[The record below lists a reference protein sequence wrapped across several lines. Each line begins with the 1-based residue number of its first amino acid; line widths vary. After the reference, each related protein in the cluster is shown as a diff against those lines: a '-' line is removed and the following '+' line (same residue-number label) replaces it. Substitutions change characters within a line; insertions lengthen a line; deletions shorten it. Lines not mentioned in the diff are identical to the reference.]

1 MGDCRSYLPAAG
13 HDWLLPFYDPLLKL
27 LGEKRVKGELIDQ
40 AGIRAGHRVLDIGC
54 GTGTLAILV
63 KRRHPE
69 AEVVGLDPDPKALA
83 RARRKAEAAG
93 TGIRFDEGFANKL
106 PYPDASLDR
115 VFSSLMF
122 HHLEREAKLAMLR
135 ELRRESPGPRAGARL
150 PRRRRVARQRG
161 REDPRLHDRRRVRGR
176 RRGGA
181 PNDDLRGPLLLAG
194 LAASQRGRR
203 VLVSRSSR
211 GVGLEENCH
220 SKRKSLRM
228 SGHRLWHN
236 HQR

>member
-135 ELRRESPGPRAGARL
+135 ELRRVIAPGGSLHLLDFGPPRSRLARALAHVFHGGDELRDNVEGKIPVFMTDAGFEGADEVGHRTTIFGGLSYWRASQPASGAGAF
-150 PRRRRVARQRG
+150 
-161 REDPRLHDRRRVRGR
+161 
-176 RRGGA
+176 
-181 PNDDLRGPLLLAG
+181 
-194 LAASQRGRR
+194 
-203 VLVSRSSR
+203 
-211 GVGLEENCH
+211 
-220 SKRKSLRM
+220 
-228 SGHRLWHN
+228 
-236 HQR
+236 